1 MHGSYSPSKPIIYS
15 VGLGAGGGERKNQK
29 VGKGKKSIGGLIEG
43 KKVRRRKERRN
54 KKVGKRKE

>member
-29 VGKGKKSIGGLIEG
+29 VGKGKKIN
-43 KKVRRRKERRN
+43 RWTDRRKEGPEKER
-54 KKVGKRKE
+54 KKE